1 MCFSTKSD
9 VWAFGVLLWEIATY
23 GMSPY
28 PGIDLTD
35 VFHKL
40 ESGYRMERTP
50 GCPPEV
56 YDLMRQCWHWNA
68 QDRPSFKNIHHEL
81 EHMFQESSIT
91 EAVEKQ
97 LQTQNSLTPQMGK
110 KPQMGTHQSQQSEP
124 AITPLSETGSSKLST
139 FSSTKSS
146 SVQLRRTTNKKGKT
160 APAPPKRTRFV
171 CSFGGSLCRFL
182 IFFLFFLV
190 CSRQVVIQLIVT
202 KMVKHWMNSTQMV

>member
-1 MCFSTKSD
+1 
-9 VWAFGVLLWEIATY
+9 
-23 GMSPY
+23 MSPY

-110 KPQMGTHQSQQSEP
+110 KPQMGTHQSQQHQSEP

-171 CSFGGSLCRFL
+171 CFFLLGLIFL
-182 IFFLFFLV
+182 IIIFVVFFRL
-190 CSRQVVIQLIVT
+190 VVIQLIVT